1 LRTQQAQLY
10 LTTAAARLGRFAVRA
25 MLRRM
30 KLTIVDKARLLR
42 GVPLFSEVPTEVLAD
57 LATLA
62 SDMRFE
68 EPTTLFRKG
77 ELADAFFLVVGGHV
91 RASRD
96 GSEVHRAG
104 PGEEVGALAVLDR
117 RPRAFSAEAEEASN
131 LLRIAADDFHYLLE
145 QHPSLARG
153 VVRYLALEVRKAF
166 RGVGRLPS

>member
-1 LRTQQAQLY
+1 
-10 LTTAAARLGRFAVRA
+10 
-25 MLRRM
+25 MLPRM
-30 KLTIVDKARLLR
+30 NLTIVDKARLLR

-62 SDMRFE
+62 SEQHFE
-68 EPTTLFRKG
+68 EATILFQQG
-77 ELADAFFLVVGGHV
+77 ELADAFFLVVGGQV

-96 GSEVHRAG
+96 GSEVHQAG

-117 RPRAFSAEAEEASN
+117 RPRAFTAEAEEACD

-166 RGVGRLPS
+166 RGVGRYAS

>member
-1 LRTQQAQLY
+1 
-10 LTTAAARLGRFAVRA
+10 

-42 GVPLFSEVPTEVLAD
+42 GVPLFSGVPTEVLAD

-62 SDMRFE
+62 TERRYE
-68 EPTTLFRKG
+68 EETILFRQG
-77 ELADAFFLVVGGHV
+77 EPAESFFLVVSGQI

-96 GSEVHRAG
+96 KSEVHRAG

-117 RPRAFSAEAEEASN
+117 RPRAFTAVAEDSCD

-153 VVRYLALEVRKAF
+153 VIRYLALEVRKAF
-166 RGVGRLPS
+166 RGVSRYAS